1 LVPTVGVMRN
11 DTTIRPFHIDIPQ
24 ADLDDL
30 SARLGRTRWP
40 AESPEAGWSRG
51 VPLSYAQ
58 GLTRYWASG
67 FDWRKQ
73 EAELNQFDQFVTTIA
88 GQDIHFLHVRSPE
101 PAARALILIHG
112 WPSSP
117 FEFLKVIGPLTDPR
131 AHGLDPAAAF
141 HVVIPS
147 LPGYGFSTPVTSP
160 GSGNLFGVAQQ
171 FAELMNRLG
180 YQRFAVQAT
189 DVGSGVAGMLPMVA
203 PTAVIGMHLTGTGAA
218 MPFGPAL
225 DVDGLNGAD
234 RSRAERFNQF
244 QADGIGYLHL
254 QSTRPQTLAYA
265 LSDSPVGQLAWI
277 VEKFQEWTDPAAA
290 SPEAA
295 VGRDELLT
303 TVSIFWFTGAGASSA
318 HAVYDGMQAWRAMS
332 AHASDGGDWSDSAT
346 GPPVGYAVFAAD
358 TSIRSLA
365 DPTGQIEHWSE
376 FDTGGHFPA
385 MEVPA
390 LLVADVREF
399 FSGLA

>member
-1 LVPTVGVMRN
+1 MTNSAVT
-11 DTTIRPFHIDIPQ
+11 DTATIRPFRIDIPQ

-40 AESPEAGWSRG
+40 GQSPESGWSRG
-51 VPLSYAQ
+51 VPLDYVQ
-58 GLTRYWASG
+58 GLSRYWATG

-73 EAELNQFDQFVTTIA
+73 EAELNQFDQFLTTIA

-101 PAARALILIHG
+101 PTARALILIHG

-117 FEFLKVIGPLTDPR
+117 FEFIKVIGPLTDPR
-131 AHGLDPAAAF
+131 AYGLDPASAF

-147 LPGYGFSTPVTSP
+147 LPGYGFSTPVTAP
-160 GSGNLFGVAQQ
+160 GAGNLFRVAQQ
-171 FAELMNRLG
+171 FAELMDRLG
-180 YQRFAVQAT
+180 YRQFAVHAT
-189 DVGSGVAGMLPMVA
+189 DAGTGVAGMLPMVA
-203 PTAVIGMHLTGTGAA
+203 PGRVIGIHLTGTLAA
-218 MPFGPAL
+218 MPFGPAV
-225 DVDGLNGAD
+225 DVSGLTAAD
-234 RSRAERFNQF
+234 RGRAERFNQF
-244 QADGIGYLHL
+244 QADGLGYLHV

-265 LSDSPVGQLAWI
+265 LTDSPVGQLAWI

-332 AHASDGGDWSDSAT
+332 AQSADGGDWSGAP

-358 TSIRSLA
+358 TTIRALA
-365 DPTGQIEHWSE
+365 DPTGQIAHWSE
-376 FDTGGHFPA
+376 FDQGGHFPA
-385 MEVPA
+385 MEAPT
-390 LLVADVREF
+390 LLVADIREF
-399 FSGLA
+399 FS